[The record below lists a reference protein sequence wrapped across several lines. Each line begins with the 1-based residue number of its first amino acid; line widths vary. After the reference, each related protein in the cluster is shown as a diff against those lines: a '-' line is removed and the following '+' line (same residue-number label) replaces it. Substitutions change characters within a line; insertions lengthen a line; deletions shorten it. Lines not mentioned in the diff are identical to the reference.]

1 MSQVAYF
8 DRLVMSQNYDKS
20 NLKLDLENKASNRKR
35 KIFGLHSPAA
45 LLQSPDLKLLKLASP
60 ELEKIIIN
68 NNGFLPTPTQGGGT
82 SGTTLLQS
90 GETPAEDSESFARG
104 FIEALQ
110 KLQEQDVPATAPI
123 PTTKSWDSTTAVD
136 TRSDASVAEAPAP
149 QLPKSTSLNA
159 VNRWQADH
167 NRNSVPVITNR
178 YDSRTPPPNSSRQPT
193 STPVLVNFPT
203 VPASTS
209 SVTSMGMTAMP
220 RASTS
225 FITRPEMSSVPNR
238 TPQQTSHS
246 LTTSGMTL
254 PSPIAPVSSITNL
267 DPILIKSEE
276 DPLPP
281 QNDLHLDMNPIDL
294 SVQEHIKHQRKK
306 LRNRLAAQRCRKRKI
321 EREDTLKAKVKE
333 LKQKNSDLTSLSRDL
348 RSQVCELKQQV
359 MQHLNQ
365 GCHIFMKENDNDK
378 TVIS

>member
-1 MSQVAYF
+1 MSQVALI
-8 DRLVMSQNYDKS
+8 DRMVMSQNYDKS
-20 NLKLDLENKASNRKR
+20 NLKLDLENKATNNSRKR
-35 KIFGLHSPAA
+35 KIFGISSPAA

-68 NNGFLPTPTQGGGT
+68 NNGFLPTPTHPSGT
-82 SGTTLLQS
+82 SSSLLQS
-90 GETPAEDSESFARG
+90 GENSADDQESFARG

-110 KLQEQDVPATAPI
+110 KLQEQDVPT
-123 PTTKSWDSTTAVD
+123 TTKSWDAGTGD
-136 TRSDASVAEAPAP
+136 TRSDVLVAAPAP
-149 QLPKSTSLNA
+149 TAVQLPKTTILNP
-159 VNRWQADH
+159 VRWQTDH

-178 YDSRTPPPNSSRQPT
+178 YDSRTPPPPISRQPT
-193 STPVLVNFPT
+193 TTPVLVNFPT
-203 VPASTS
+203 VSSTS

-225 FITRPEMSSVPNR
+225 FITRPEIPSAVNR
-238 TPQQTSHS
+238 TSQQTSHS

-254 PSPIAPVSSITNL
+254 PSPIAPVSSISNPNL

-276 DPLPP
+276 DSLPS
-281 QNDLHLDMNPIDL
+281 QNVDLHLDMNPIDL

-333 LKQKNSDLTSLSRDL
+333 LKQKNSDLTALSRDL
-348 RSQVCELKQQV
+348 RMQVCELKQQV

-365 GCHIFMKENDNDK
+365 GCHIFMKDNDTDK
-378 TVIS
+378 TENS

>member
-1 MSQVAYF
+1 MSQVAYI

-20 NLKLDLENKASNRKR
+20 NLKLDLENKATNNSRKR

-68 NNGFLPTPTQGGGT
+68 NNGFLPTPTPGG
-82 SGTTLLQS
+82 SSSSLMQS
-90 GETPAEDSESFARG
+90 GDNSAEDQESFARG

-110 KLQEQDVPATAPI
+110 RLQEQDVLV
-123 PTTKSWDSTTAVD
+123 PTTTKNWEPTTETKTEAV
-136 TRSDASVAEAPAP
+136 TSH
-149 QLPKSTSLNA
+149 QPKATTLNP
-159 VNRWQADH
+159 VRWQTDH

-178 YDSRTPPPNSSRQPT
+178 YDSRTPPISRQPT
-193 STPVLVNFPT
+193 TTPVLVNFPT
-203 VPASTS
+203 VS
-209 SVTSMGMTAMP
+209 SSAAVSSMGMTAIP
-220 RASTS
+220 RSSTS
-225 FITRPEMSSVPNR
+225 FITRPQMPSVSNR
-238 TPQQTSHS
+238 TPQLTSHS

-254 PSPIAPVSSITNL
+254 PSPIAPISSTTNL

-276 DPLPP
+276 DSIIPTSVNS
-281 QNDLHLDMNPIDL
+281 QNIDL
-294 SVQEHIKHQRKK
+294 NMDISPINLEVQEHIKHQRKK

-348 RSQVCELKQQV
+348 RMQVCELKQQV
-359 MQHLNQ
+359 MQHVNQ
-365 GCHIFMKENDNDK
+365 GCHVFLKDNDDK
-378 TVIS
+378 MDDS